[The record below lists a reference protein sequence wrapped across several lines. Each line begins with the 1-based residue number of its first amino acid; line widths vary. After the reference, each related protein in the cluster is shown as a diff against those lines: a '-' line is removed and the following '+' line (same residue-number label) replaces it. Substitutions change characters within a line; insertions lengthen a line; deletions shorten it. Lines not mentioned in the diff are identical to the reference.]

1 MDQSGSRHDRGA
13 EVTPS
18 RFPRRLARPILNL
31 QEVLDDDDEAVG
43 AGPSP
48 SAVSAGGR
56 RAAVRARAAS
66 ARADGAGDVCR
77 RPLLLGCVGVLVG
90 LVLVVLG
97 VARSLIP
104 LAVVGFV
111 LMLAGAAFAA
121 APERKPGPVGM
132 IGRDGTPVPRRS
144 RGGGPR
150 GARASPPR

>member
-77 RPLLLGCVGVLVG
+77 GPQVRLG
-90 LVLVVLG
+90 
-97 VARSLIP
+97 
-104 LAVVGFV
+104 
-111 LMLAGAAFAA
+111 
-121 APERKPGPVGM
+121 
-132 IGRDGTPVPRRS
+132 D
-144 RGGGPR
+144 
-150 GARASPPR
+150 ARANPQGPAATTSAAWLRGRP